1 MGILKDRTGE
11 TKTTRHGQVM
21 TIIKYNNCHDIDVE
35 FDDGTIVENV
45 EYSNFV
51 KDTIKNPCRP
61 SVCGVGYIG
70 IGEYSFIT
78 NKRIYMAWR
87 GMLERCYVARSL
99 NRSRGASY
107 KECSVDSRFYNF
119 QYFCNWFIN
128 NIWDEKCIILDKDIL
143 IKNNKIYSP
152 ESCILVDQRINC
164 LFTKRSNYRGNCCIG
179 VKYYNNH
186 YVAQCNDVNGVRR
199 CLGWFGTEIE
209 AFNCYKE
216 YKEKVIKQVADIYK
230 EKYENFPQKLY
241 NAMYCYEI
249 DYND

>member
-21 TIIKYNNCHDIDVE
+21 TVIKYNNCRDIDVE

-51 KDTIKNPCRP
+51 KDTIKNPYRP
-61 SVCGVGYIG
+61 NIYGVGYIG
-70 IGEYSFIT
+70 VGKYSSLT
-78 NKRIYMAWR
+78 DRRAYDAWNK
-87 GMLERCYVARSL
+87 MLQRCYSEKSKQ
-99 NRSRGASY
+99 RSRGSTY
-107 KECSVDSRFYNF
+107 KECDVDSRFHNF
-119 QYFCNWFIN
+119 QFFCEWFNN
-128 NIWDEKCIILDKDIL
+128 NIWDNNCTVLDKDIL
-143 IKNNKIYSP
+143 IKGNKIYSP
-152 ESCILVDQRINC
+152 ETCILVDQRINC
-164 LFTKRSNYRGNCCIG
+164 LFTSRKSERGDYCIG
-179 VKYYNNH
+179 VKYDRGH

-199 CLGWFGTEIE
+199 CLGWFDTEMG
-209 AFNCYKE
+209 AFNRYKE
-216 YKEKVIKQVADIYK
+216 YKEEVIKQVANICK